1 MSTVAA
7 STATGRRQTVWFV
20 RHFLEMTGAMM
31 VGMFV
36 YGALVAGLM
45 AAAGSDLESA
55 RLGQPELFALGMAFG
70 MSVPMVA
77 WMRRRGHDWSSA
89 AEMSAA
95 MFVPVAALIVCYR
108 LQAVSADSVCP
119 IACAAMIPA
128 MLVAMLNRHDEYT
141 GHQPAESSRI

>member
-1 MSTVAA
+1 VIGAGIREPA
-7 STATGRRQTVWFV
+7 DWRQYF
-20 RHFLEMTGAMM
+20 
-31 VGMFV
+31 
-36 YGALVAGLM
+36 M
-45 AAAGSDLESA
+45 ACRSA
-55 RLGQPELFALGMAFG
+55 FFADA
-70 MSVPMVA
+70 VPMVA